1 MIMSLSCLKYK
12 KTVKNYIKI
21 KTRACDQENLAWKT
35 ITKIKPKIKSW
46 IAATKRPHQDDFI

>member
-1 MIMSLSCLKYK
+1 MSLSCRKYK
-12 KTVKNYIKI
+12 KTAKNYIKI

-46 IAATKRPHQDDFI
+46 IAATKRPRQDDFI